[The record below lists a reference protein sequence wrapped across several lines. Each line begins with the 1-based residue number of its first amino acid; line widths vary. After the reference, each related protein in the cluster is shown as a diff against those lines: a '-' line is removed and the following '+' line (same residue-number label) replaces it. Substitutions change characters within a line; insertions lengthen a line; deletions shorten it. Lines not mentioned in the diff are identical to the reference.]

1 MQRQNFMPSIFM
13 KFNLMV
19 FMPIILIVKH
29 HSRSHKTEKMDRKSV
44 LEVVVKKDPEQKHV
58 DRRIKTLKYLLELGN
73 NEEDRTEHMV
83 GRKESHKFLY
93 EALCFKEEFGDD
105 HIVPELRAAIE
116 KNEKYL
122 AIAPKT
128 TYKREPSIF
137 LVDGLKP
144 PPQFRDNDETE
155 CREMFDDEQKM
166 WVPIFEYKTREKL
179 ACHYCKCAE
188 CKWET
193 RNLHYHCL
201 SAPRSAQPKRHTR
214 TSEPC
219 NKHKYYLPYVER
231 DDDEGLG
238 IEFTYNFE
246 P

>member
-1 MQRQNFMPSIFM
+1 MQRQNFMPSVFM

-19 FMPIILIVKH
+19 LMPIILIVKH

-144 PPQFRDNDETE
+144 PP
-155 CREMFDDEQKM
+155 
-166 WVPIFEYKTREKL
+166 
-179 ACHYCKCAE
+179 
-188 CKWET
+188 
-193 RNLHYHCL
+193 
-201 SAPRSAQPKRHTR
+201 
-214 TSEPC
+214 
-219 NKHKYYLPYVER
+219 
-231 DDDEGLG
+231 
-238 IEFTYNFE
+238 
-246 P
+246 